1 MDITERFLNYVKF
14 DTQSAEDSESVPSTA
29 KQLVFAQYLKKE
41 LENEGLK
48 DVYMD
53 EMGYIYATLPSNMK
67 QEVPTIGFISHYDT
81 SPDCSGKDV
90 RPRIVEHYDG
100 GDIVLSDE
108 STSSFDEKTR
118 ERFFLMRIRFY
129 FDLNCQ
135 KATAAAAATFRE
147 ST

>member
-14 DTQSAEDSESVPSTA
+14 DTQSAEDSESVPSTE

-41 LENEGLK
+41 LENEGMK

-81 SPDCSGKDV
+81 NCCS
-90 RPRIVEHYDG
+90 I
-100 GDIVLSDE
+100 LA
-108 STSSFDEKTR
+108 KT
-118 ERFFLMRIRFY
+118 
-129 FDLNCQ
+129 
-135 KATAAAAATFRE
+135 
-147 ST
+147 